1 MLHPKPRSSRA
12 RPMAAPVGA
21 ARAPR
26 QVVSEGFAFSAAL
39 PSGVSCCFL
48 AADAA
53 ALASN
58 SARCLAAFSSRMSS
72 IFFFFFR
79 WMAFGWSPSSSSV
92 DLSQAS
98 LASSSSSS
106 PSHLSDGFT
115 GSSFFDVPGSKS
127 SASDKRGRI

>member
-1 MLHPKPRSSRA
+1 MIIHKSVMNFYTPIISFANSKLSFSSSFRSL
-12 RPMAAPVGA
+12 
-21 ARAPR
+21 
-26 QVVSEGFAFSAAL
+26 AFSAAL
-39 PSGVSCCFL
+39 PSGVSWCFL